1 MPKELPPATYQGLP
15 VVTAERMRDIDSLA
29 TDQRGLKVIDLMENA
44 GRAVAGET
52 VVFLGLRGR
61 ELRGSRVAV
70 CCGRGAN
77 GGDGLVA
84 ARILK
89 GGGAEVQVFICAPRQ
104 EGKEAA
110 GRYPEPVQ
118 VNLDRA
124 QAAGVPVFPADDEA
138 ALAAGLAQVDVIL
151 DGLLGTGASGKPAGV
166 VHKVIQAMTRSQK
179 PVVAI
184 DLPSGIHPDT
194 GYHSGVFVTAAL
206 TLTLGLPKRGL
217 VAAHAR
223 RYVGELKVLDI
234 GFPKELLVP

>member
-1 MPKELPPATYQGLP
+1 MPKEPLPATYQGLP
-15 VVTAERMRDIDSLA
+15 VVAAERMREIDRLA
-29 TDQRGLKVIDLMENA
+29 VEQRGLKVIDLMENA
-44 GRAVAGET
+44 GRAVAGEV
-52 VVFLGLRGR
+52 VVFLGSRGR
-61 ELRGSRVAV
+61 ELRGSRIAA

-89 GGGAEVQVFICAPRQ
+89 EGGAEVQVFICAPRK
-104 EGKEAA
+104 EGQAAA

-118 VNLDRA
+118 ANLDRA
-124 QAAGVPVFPADDEA
+124 QAAGVPVFPAEDEP
-138 ALAAGLAQVDVIL
+138 ALQAGLAQADVIL
-151 DGLLGTGASGKPAGV
+151 DGLLGTGSSGKPAGV
-166 VHKVIQAMTRSQK
+166 VHKVIQAMTRSRK

-184 DLPSGIHPDT
+184 DLPSGIQPDS

-234 GFPKELLVP
+234 GFPRDLLTP

>member
-1 MPKELPPATYQGLP
+1 MPKELPPSTYQGLP
-15 VVTAERMRDIDSLA
+15 VVTAERMREVDRLSVEKS
-29 TDQRGLKVIDLMENA
+29 GLKVIDLMENA

-52 VVFLGLRGR
+52 VVFLGSRGR

-84 ARILK
+84 ARFLK
-89 GGGAEVQVFICAPRQ
+89 EGGAEVQVFICAPRK
-104 EGKEAA
+104 EGKDGP

-118 VNLDRA
+118 TNLERA
-124 QAAGVPVFPADDEA
+124 KAAGVSVFPAEDEA
-138 ALAAGLAQVDVIL
+138 ALQAGLAQADVII
-151 DGLLGTGASGKPAGV
+151 DGLLGTGASGKPVGAA
-166 VHKVIQAMTRSQK
+166 HKVIQAMTRSQK

-194 GYHSGVFVTAAL
+194 GYHSGVFVTAVL

-217 VAAHAR
+217 VTAHAR